1 MKRIGFIM
9 IVAMMLSC
17 IRVNAQEIHYYI
29 DGKRV
34 ENFDGSQLV
43 GKTIK
48 RYVMNQ
54 VPNSPVVIHNI
65 FTDSEWIRVTNR
77 PLGKSIEP
85 DIRIEGNMR
94 YEKLSDDDVVNPLVL
109 MDGEEYSGEISEID
123 PASVKCIN
131 VYKPGS
137 EVALHYGE
145 KGKNGVMEIFTK
157 SFPEGITYLIDD
169 SLVTKEKVNQL
180 SPEKIKGVKVL
191 KRGSADA
198 IRMRAEGNVNN
209 IILISTKKDG
219 ARIFVRSQPDMAKR
233 NTSFRQNISIL

>member
-9 IVAMMLSC
+9 TIAMLLSC
-17 IRVNAQEIHYYI
+17 IWVKAQEIHYFI

-48 RYVMNQ
+48 RYVMIP

-65 FTDSEWIRVTNR
+65 FTDGEWIRVTKR

-94 YEKLSDDDVVNPLVL
+94 YEKLSDDDVVNPLVIL
-109 MDGEEYSGEISEID
+109 DGEEYTGEISDID
-123 PASVKCIN
+123 YASVKCIN

-137 EVALHYGE
+137 EVARHYGE

-157 SFPEGITYLIDD
+157 SLPEGITYFIND
-169 SLVTKEKVNQL
+169 SLVTKEKVDKL
-180 SPEKIKGVKVL
+180 SPETIKEVKVL

-198 IRMRAEGNVNN
+198 IKMRPEGNVNN

-219 ARIFVRSQPDMAKR
+219 AMIVIRSLHDMAKMKT
-233 NTSFRQNISIL
+233 TSCQKESV

>member
-1 MKRIGFIM
+1 MKRISFIM
-9 IVAMMLSC
+9 IVAMLISC

-48 RYVMNQ
+48 RYVMTP

-65 FTDSEWIRVTNR
+65 FTDGEWIRITNR

-85 DIRIEGNMR
+85 DIRIEGDMR
-94 YEKLSDDDVVNPLVL
+94 YEKITDDDVVNPLVIL
-109 MDGEEYSGEISEID
+109 DGEEYTGEISDINPE
-123 PASVKCIN
+123 SVKCIN

-137 EVALHYGE
+137 EVARHFGE
-145 KGKNGVMEIFTK
+145 KGENGVMEIFTK
-157 SFPEGITYLIDD
+157 GFPEGITYLIND
-169 SLVTKEKVNQL
+169 SLATKEIVNKL
-180 SPEKIKGVKVL
+180 SPDAIKRVKVL

-198 IRMRAEGNVNN
+198 IRMRPEGNVNN

-219 ARIFVRSQPDMAKR
+219 AMIVVRSFPDMAKVKI
-233 NTSFRQNISIL
+233 TSCQKESI